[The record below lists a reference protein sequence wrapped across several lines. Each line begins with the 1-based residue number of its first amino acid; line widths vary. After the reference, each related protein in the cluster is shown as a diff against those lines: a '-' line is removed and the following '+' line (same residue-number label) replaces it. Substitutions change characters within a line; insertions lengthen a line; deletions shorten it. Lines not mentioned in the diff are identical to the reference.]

1 MGPQA
6 SYFLGTGCQLGDE
19 KGVLGLARATHL
31 PQRGCP
37 SDVSPSAKETEE
49 EEGREEQGEW

>member
-6 SYFLGTGCQLGDE
+6 PYFLGAGFQLGDG
-19 KGVLGLARATHL
+19 KGVWGLARATHL

-49 EEGREEQGEW
+49 EGREEQGEW